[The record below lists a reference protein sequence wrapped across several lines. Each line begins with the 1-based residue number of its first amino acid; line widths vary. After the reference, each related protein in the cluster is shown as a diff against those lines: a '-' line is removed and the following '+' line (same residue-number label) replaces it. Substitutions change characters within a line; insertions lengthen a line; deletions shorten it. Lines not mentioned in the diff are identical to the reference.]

1 MSLDTCVPF
10 DSLNN
15 FKIICLT
22 FIFLKPYKLY
32 FVFRWIENKP
42 NRTKFTHQ
50 NPERKDTGTYKIV
63 ATNKYGTDTAEFEIN
78 VISKYRGFPLILFCV
93 KSLLPLPRD

>member
-1 MSLDTCVPF
+1 MAPKIDRSTLKNMKIHEGENLLF
-10 DSLNN
+10 DVKVLGEPPPEITWTVNN
-15 FKIICLT
+15 
-22 FIFLKPYKLY
+22 KPITDNTVKW
-32 FVFRWIENKP
+32 VENKP

-78 VISKYRGFPLILFCV
+78 VISKF
-93 KSLLPLPRD
+93 STT